1 MGRIRFLTYVLLSVL
16 FTVGTASG
24 IHAQDLTTDEKTLVG
39 IKDFRYLVEE
49 PDYSTG
55 IGGKDLA
62 TVVEFKLR
70 IAGVKISKSFWAPL
84 IHVTMTSTE
93 VDGQV
98 PQIVY
103 YLRVTVRQDADLVRD
118 PKIKAF
124 DSATWETSVL
134 GVVRKAN
141 ARQQVK
147 NSLSELLDEFIAA
160 YEKANEQK

>member
-1 MGRIRFLTYVLLSVL
+1 MINRIGIISHLLLALILVCSAASPLRAQNLTP
-16 FTVGTASG
+16 
-24 IHAQDLTTDEKTLVG
+24 DEKTLVG
-39 IKDFRYLVEE
+39 IKDFRFLVEE

-93 VDGQV
+93 IGGQV

-103 YLRVTVRQDADLVRD
+103 YLRVTVRQDANLVRD
-118 PKIKAF
+118 PEIKAF

-134 GVVRKAN
+134 GVVIKAN
-141 ARQQVK
+141 AKQRIK

-160 YEKANEQK
+160 YEKANGK